1 LFSWVPVNRMFSL
14 MQLVSQNV
22 GGAEE
27 NKLQDWRLAVIMA
40 VVIKINR
47 LRMGSVLANLIPLNN
62 YLSAL

>member
-1 LFSWVPVNRMFSL
+1 MFSL
-14 MQLVSQNV
+14 IQLVSQNE

-27 NKLQDWRLAVIMA
+27 NQLQDWRLAEIIA

-47 LRMGSVLANLIPLNN
+47 VRMGGVLTNLIPLNN

>member
-1 LFSWVPVNRMFSL
+1 MFSL

>member
-1 LFSWVPVNRMFSL
+1 MFSL
-14 MQLVSQNV
+14 IQLVSQNV